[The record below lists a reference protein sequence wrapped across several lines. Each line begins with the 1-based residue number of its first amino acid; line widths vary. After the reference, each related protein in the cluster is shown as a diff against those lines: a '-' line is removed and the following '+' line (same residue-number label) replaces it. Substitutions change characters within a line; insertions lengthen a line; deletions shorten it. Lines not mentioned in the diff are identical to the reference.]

1 MGRIR
6 KDFLEDVSFG
16 MGFKFLKNMDSIR
29 RVALQGHIAYAN
41 RKERGA
47 SSSGSFWQ
55 DVYRISCR

>member
-41 RKERGA
+41 GKVGKRGKFKWLFLA
-47 SSSGSFWQ
+47 GC
-55 DVYRISCR
+55 I